1 MLFSFHHPSTMSNI
15 EGCNVVVSHLV
26 PMLRYVIWDSQ
37 GNYLKHNSSFYHCQD
52 LLTCQFCQ
60 MYSLGIM
67 FFEMCYPPMLGM
79 QRAQVLE
86 DLRRPHPVLPSD
98 FDPGA
103 AQAEIIMSLL
113 THNPKERPSSTEL
126 LKSNKLPDEMESDT
140 IRRAM

>member
-1 MLFSFHHPSTMSNI
+1 MVH
-15 EGCNVVVSHLV
+15 
-26 PMLRYVIWDSQ
+26 
-37 GNYLKHNSSFYHCQD
+37 
-52 LLTCQFCQ
+52 Q

-86 DLRRPHPVLPSD
+86 DLRRSHPVIPTD
-98 FDPGA
+98 FDSGT
-103 AQAEIIMSLL
+103 AQADIILSLL
-113 THNPKERPSSTEL
+113 THNPKERPSSAEL

>member
-1 MLFSFHHPSTMSNI
+1 MSLTTYQGQLPTAAWHHEFSHVT
-15 EGCNVVVSHLV
+15 
-26 PMLRYVIWDSQ
+26 RR
-37 GNYLKHNSSFYHCQD
+37 D
-52 LLTCQFCQ
+52 LLTCDFYQ

-140 IRRAM
+140 IRRAMSVSTPPSQYLVLFALFRAEA

>member
-1 MLFSFHHPSTMSNI
+1 
-15 EGCNVVVSHLV
+15 
-26 PMLRYVIWDSQ
+26 
-37 GNYLKHNSSFYHCQD
+37 
-52 LLTCQFCQ
+52 
-60 MYSLGIM
+60 M

-98 FDPGA
+98 FDLGA

-140 IRRAM
+140 IRRAMSVSTHSIPISCSLCALPLWSVIKRQKAHKFVTVPVLPILILHSLGKYCRRCFPER

>member
-1 MLFSFHHPSTMSNI
+1 
-15 EGCNVVVSHLV
+15 
-26 PMLRYVIWDSQ
+26 
-37 GNYLKHNSSFYHCQD
+37 
-52 LLTCQFCQ
+52 

-140 IRRAM
+140 IRRAMSVSTPPSQYLVLFALFRAEA